1 MQDNLTAFNILAQ
14 EKEKAEKKAARKLA
28 LASMGQS
35 GFISGKE
42 KNSIKEQLGSHP
54 VELLTSARK
63 INRNALCNCGS
74 GVKYK
79 KCCGK

>member
-1 MQDNLTAFNILAQ
+1 MGDMETFNILAQ
-14 EKEKAEKKAARKLA
+14 EKEKAEKKAKKKLA

-54 VELLTSARK
+54 VELLTSTK
-63 INRNALCNCGS
+63 KTNRNALCPCGS
-74 GVKYK
+74 GIKYK

>member
-1 MQDNLTAFNILAQ
+1 MTDGIEAFNILAQ
-14 EKEKAEKKAARKLA
+14 EKEKAEKKAAKKLA

-35 GFISGKE
+35 GFIGGKE

-54 VELLTSARK
+54 VELLTSVKK

-79 KCCGK
+79 KCCGR